1 MLRIAC
7 DLDGTIADMDG
18 ALQREAQRLFGPGV
32 ELRDAGQ
39 ALERASA
46 VEEAPPEG
54 GEAVPKR
61 GKGLTDRQMRQL
73 WNHVNTIENFWMTL
87 SEIEPGSVAR
97 FAALAAAHRWEVIF
111 LTQRPPTAGE
121 TAQRQSQR
129 WLQAHGFE
137 LPSVY
142 VMNGSRGKVAAGLR
156 LHALVDD
163 RAENCL
169 DVIAESQAKP
179 ILIWRG
185 APETVPPGAARLGL
199 SPVFSFADAL
209 QRLEQMMAT
218 VAKSPSL
225 LGRLRSAIGLPSD

>member
-18 ALQREAQRLFGPGV
+18 ALQREAERLFGPGV
-32 ELRDAGQ
+32 ELRGGSAVI
-39 ALERASA
+39 ERAP
-46 VEEAPPEG
+46 APEDGQPDGDEV
-54 GEAVPKR
+54 AATR
-61 GKGLTDRQMRQL
+61 GRGLTDRQMRQL
-73 WNHVNTIENFWMTL
+73 WNHVNGLQDFWTTL
-87 SEIEPGSVAR
+87 EEIEPGSVAR
-97 FAALAAAHRWEVIF
+97 LAALAAAHRWEVIF
-111 LTQRPPTAGE
+111 LTQRPSTAGD

-129 WLQAHGFE
+129 WLQARGFD

-142 VMNGSRGKVAAGLR
+142 VMNGSRGKVAAGFG
-156 LHALVDD
+156 LHAVLDD

-199 SPVFSFADAL
+199 SPVFSFAAAL
-209 QRLEQMMAT
+209 ERLERMTTAAIKPPT
-218 VAKSPSL
+218 L
-225 LGRLRSAIGLPSD
+225 LDRVRSAIGI